1 MHRNAFDL
9 WSTATMNM
17 TQTLRTE
24 RTTDEVE
31 HTVLEFCAGQSV
43 DPDANQ
49 NETRTIGRH
58 LWANP
63 SPGNRVTTDTIGHA
77 QGGYALLISFSVGH
91 ALPLLGRRSGRPR
104 KCRGKDAE
112 RPRKN
117 RASDARWPHF
127 WPMPRTGSG
136 QSVPLCRPWTRT
148 VRVHGQSVSASG
160 PRPQMNPHTV
170 RTSGHA
176 TVSNFHKQSVV
187 VDTASPRPSRI
198 HALSTPTFLL
208 WTETMPIHVRT

>member
-1 MHRNAFDL
+1 
-9 WSTATMNM
+9 M

-24 RTTDEVE
+24 RITDEVE
-31 HTVLEFCAGQSV
+31 HAVLRFRPGQSD
-43 DPDANQ
+43 DPETFQ
-49 NETRTIGRH
+49 NETRTIRRH
-58 LWANP
+58 LRVNP
-63 SPGNRVTTDTIGHA
+63 SPGNRVTTDTIASA
-77 QGGYALLISFSVGH
+77 QGGYALPINCSAGH

-148 VRVHGQSVSASG
+148 VRVHGQSVSASC

-176 TVSNFHKQSVV
+176 TASTFRNQSVV
-187 VDTASPRPSRI
+187 VDTASPRPGRV
-198 HALSTPTFLL
+198 HAMSTPTFSL
-208 WTETMPIHVRT
+208 WTGTMPVHVHVWFGHCPHAP

>member
-1 MHRNAFDL
+1 
-9 WSTATMNM
+9 M

-24 RTTDEVE
+24 RTTGEVE
-31 HTVLEFCAGQSV
+31 HSVLEFCTGQSV
-43 DPDANQ
+43 DPDAIQ
-49 NETRTIGRH
+49 NEARTIRQH
-58 LWANP
+58 LQVDL
-63 SPGNRVTTDTIGHA
+63 SPGNWMTTDTIANA
-77 QGGYALLISFSVGH
+77 QGGYALLISFSTGH

-148 VRVHGQSVSASG
+148 VRVHGQSVSAFS
-160 PRPQMNPHTV
+160 PRPRAHPHTV
-170 RTSGHA
+170 RTSGHP
-176 TVSNFHKQSVV
+176 TVSNFHNQSVV
-187 VDTASPRPSRI
+187 VDTASPRPGRI
-198 HALSTPTFLL
+198 HALSTPTYSL
-208 WTETMPIHVRT
+208 WTETLPVHVRVWFGHCPQDS